1 MQEAMTCIWRK
12 QKDHSFEWSLLV
24 RIRGLAFSAEKAV
37 AALGVPMH
45 THSLPLQSSP
55 LSTQKIRAEMSYISA
70 LIGADK
76 RT

>member
-12 QKDHSFEWSLLV
+12 QKDHSFEWPLLV

-37 AALGVPMH
+37 AALDVPMH

-55 LSTQKIRAEMSYISA
+55 LSTQKNKSRDVIHLCSYWC
-70 LIGADK
+70 G
-76 RT
+76 